1 MDKYNLEKYKF
12 SVLMSVYYKEKP
24 ENLSVCIESILNQD
38 IVPNE
43 IVIVKDGILDQ
54 ELENVIDRYVRIY
67 KSIFKIVELSKN
79 VGLGNALNEGLKH
92 CSYELVA
99 RMDSDDICNYDRFRK
114 QIEVFINN
122 KELSIVG
129 SYIDEYDENM
139 KIQLST
145 RTVPTENDKI
155 FNYLKHRNPFNHMSV
170 MYRKSDV
177 IDSGMYIE
185 IRGFE
190 DYYLWYRMLNKGY
203 RSHNIDE
210 SLLKVRTGNSLIC
223 RRIGISYFKNEFY
236 FQKTILN
243 EGYITYFD
251 FISNMLIRG
260 IPRLLPFQL
269 LRFIY
274 FKVIRKG
281 IHQK

>member
-24 ENLSVCIESILNQD
+24 ENLDGCIESILNQD

-67 KSIFKIVELSKN
+67 KSIFKIVELSEN

-99 RMDSDDICNYDRFRK
+99 RMDSDDICNYGRFRK

-122 KELSIVG
+122 KELSVVG

-139 KIQLST
+139 EVQLST
-145 RTVPTENDKI
+145 KKVPIENDKI
-155 FNYLKHRNPFNHMSV
+155 INYLKHRNPFNHMSI
-170 MYRKSDV
+170 MYRRSDV

-190 DYYLWYRMLNKGY
+190 DYYLWYRMLNSGY
-203 RSHNIDE
+203 KSHNIDE
-210 SLLKVRTGNSLIC
+210 SLLKVRAGDSLIS
-223 RRIGISYFKNEFY
+223 RRIGISYFKNELY
-236 FQKTILN
+236 FQKMILN
-243 EGYITYFD
+243 EGYISFFD
-251 FISNMLIRG
+251 FIRNILIRG

-281 IHQK
+281 IYQR